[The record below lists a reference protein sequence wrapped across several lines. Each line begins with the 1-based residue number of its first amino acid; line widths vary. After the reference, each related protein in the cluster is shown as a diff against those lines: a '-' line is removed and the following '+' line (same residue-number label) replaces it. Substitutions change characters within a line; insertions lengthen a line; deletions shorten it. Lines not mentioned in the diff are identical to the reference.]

1 MPKTLDMAATDHE
14 DLQLQPAL
22 GAAASAS
29 DGGLLVHR
37 VDLAATDSPSA
48 KKNSSFDIE
57 RQYGC
62 WRAEHEQEGERQ
74 SAEERDSQPTDVQL
88 SVGLE
93 STGSAVNR
101 IASSPEC
108 SPDDKLTRSSKQHRR
123 EEEDIPLANASA
135 SALSMSAPSPAISAS
150 ASDED
155 VELDADEDEDELSAS
170 SASEA
175 VSKLT
180 TNPGH
185 NKQKQVCFDVQA
197 REEKRRQR
205 EKRKREAFY

>member
-88 SVGLE
+88 SIGLE

-135 SALSMSAPSPAISAS
+135 S
-150 ASDED
+150 DED
-155 VELDADEDEDELSAS
+155 VELDADEDEDEDELSAS